1 MKMPDGAYLV
11 GFADDLVLVVVAEEA
26 WEVELIANEALELI
40 ANWLNSRHLQL
51 AVHKCEALLVTRRR
65 KYDPPQ
71 FEINGELIPLKSE
84 IKYLGVWLDKKWA
97 FKRHIKEAATKASIA
112 CTSLSRLMPN
122 IGGPW
127 PERRKLLSTV
137 VESIQL
143 YAAPTWAVRALST
156 DVDKHMGAVQRKM
169 NLRIIS
175 DSVQYQGTQ
184 RTCLQGCLP

>member
-1 MKMPDGAYLV
+1 MPVGAYLV
-11 GFADDLVLVVVAEEA
+11 GFADDLALVVVAEEA
-26 WEVELIANEALELI
+26 WQSELIAKEVLELI

-65 KYDPPQ
+65 KYDPSQ

-84 IKYLGVWLDKKWA
+84 IKYLGVWLDKKWT

-112 CTSLSRLMPN
+112 CTSLSRLIPN

-137 VESIQL
+137 VESIHL

-169 NLRIIS
+169 NLR
-175 DSVQYQGTQ
+175 GTTQ
-184 RTCLQGCLP
+184 DELVRYNTR